1 MSDSTIRNA
10 ITCSGRENDYSN
22 SDTPVERLKKI
33 AAQLVCHSRSRA
45 DGDDPISEPF
55 GFTLEAMDQYADHI
69 LAVVGEL
76 EKPAAGTHAYE
87 LIAATE
93 AANIQNTET
102 LIHLV
107 AATVL
112 CNLGEREVS
121 FTPADMDHMHQ
132 HFIMSAVRDGM
143 STTVKIERR
152 DVSLPPM
159 ALQPGI
165 DDSPAEP
172 QAPEHVYDRPLWAVR
187 VGDKIIPALDRIDAE
202 TRQAMEGELA
212 TVENRFCYHPDCP
225 STGCQRAPS
234 GDGAAEVTSAA

>member
-1 MSDSTIRNA
+1 MADSTISARLRQLIEDMRA
-10 ITCSGRENDYSN
+10 EIELHSKTAS
-22 SDTPVERLKKI
+22 PVAVSLRRSMTERLATLREITAEIEI
-33 AAQLVCHSRSRA
+33 ARE
-45 DGDDPISEPF
+45 DP
-55 GFTLEAMDQYADHI
+55 Q
-69 LAVVGEL
+69 
-76 EKPAAGTHAYE
+76 AGTHAYE

-93 AANIQNTET
+93 AANIENTET

-152 DVSLPPM
+152 DESLPPM

-165 DDSPAEP
+165 DASPAKP

-187 VGDKIIPALDRIDAE
+187 VGNKLIPALDRIDAE
-202 TRQAMEGELA
+202 TRQAMEGALA

-225 STGCQRAPS
+225 STKCQRAPS